1 MDVVYVWIAVIG
13 LACMFVVGWQAGKW
27 NMKPGGVLGSIG
39 VILAI
44 GIVVIMWK
52 LGVGHV

>member
-1 MDVVYVWIAVIG
+1 MHLAYVWIIALG
-13 LACMFVVGWQAGKW
+13 LACTFVAGWQAGKW
-27 NMKPGGVLGSIG
+27 GMKPGGVLASIG

-44 GIVVIMWK
+44 GIAVITWK

>member
-1 MDVVYVWIAVIG
+1 MDAIYVWIAALG

-27 NMKPGGVLGSIG
+27 GVGPGGVLASIG

-44 GIVVIMWK
+44 GIAVITWK